1 MCSGLGCAA
10 AFAPFHC
17 DFQIALREEM
27 WWALI
32 QVAKEATVQYH
43 GTTLTMALDS
53 VPLHVI
59 GARKL
64 LRDLPG
70 IAGHAMECIAAAHA
84 AVPRKLGT
92 LHTHSNNHTHKS
104 TWARQGVCCYVH
116 LIPTCILPSKWAIR
130 THPNKNFVNTKRLN
144 AFLRVIL
151 GSLYGHLRVI
161 VWSS

>member
-1 MCSGLGCAA
+1 MCWGLIFAA

-70 IAGHAMECIAAAHA
+70 IAGHAMECVAAAHA

-116 LIPTCILPSKWAIR
+116 LILAPHAYCHQNELFVHIPTR
-130 THPNKNFVNTKRLN
+130 TSLTQNGWMHF
-144 AFLRVIL
+144 L
-151 GSLYGHLRVI
+151 GS
-161 VWSS
+161 S